1 MVGLSEQEEHLKRTE
16 DSNIMEMVKN
26 GDTGK
31 LAILFERY
39 HIRLFNFFLRLSGG
53 KREQSE
59 DLVQEVFIR
68 ILKYRGTYDHRNLF
82 VVWLYRISRN
92 VFNDHLRKIKPEYEN
107 EDAIARAASPV
118 PGPEEQLEKGDL
130 EEKLSEALWKLPA
143 DKREIL
149 IMSKFEKL
157 KCREIAEIL
166 NCRTGA
172 VKVRIFRSL
181 KELEKKYLE
190 VIGGELL

>member
-1 MVGLSEQEEHLKRTE
+1 
-16 DSNIMEMVKN
+16 MEMVKE

-53 KREQSE
+53 QREQSE

-68 ILKYRGTYDHRNLF
+68 ILKYRTTYDDRNLF
-82 VVWLYRISRN
+82 VVWMYRISRN
-92 VFNDHLRKIKPEYEN
+92 VFNDHLKKRKPEYEN
-107 EDAIARAASPV
+107 NELIERSPSSV
-118 PGPEEQLEKGDL
+118 MTPGEKLEKEQLED
-130 EEKLSEALWKLPA
+130 KLNEALWKLPV

-149 IMSKFEKL
+149 IMSKYEKL
-157 KCREIAEIL
+157 KCREIADIL

-181 KELEKKYLE
+181 KELEKKYIEL
-190 VIGGELL
+190 IGGDLL

>member
-1 MVGLSEQEEHLKRTE
+1 
-16 DSNIMEMVKN
+16 MEMVKD

-59 DLVQEVFIR
+59 DLVQDVFIR
-68 ILKYRGTYDHRNLF
+68 VLKYRNTYDERNLF
-82 VVWLYRISRN
+82 IVWLYRISRN
-92 VFNDHLRKIKPEYEN
+92 VFNDHLKKKKPEYEN
-107 EDAIARAASPV
+107 NEVIERSPSSTLT
-118 PGPEEQLEKGDL
+118 PGEKLEKEQLED
-130 EEKLSEALWKLPA
+130 KLNEALWKLPV

-181 KELEKKYLE
+181 KELEKKYIEL
-190 VIGGELL
+190 IGGDLL

>member
-1 MVGLSEQEEHLKRTE
+1 LKRTE
-16 DSNIMEMVKN
+16 DCKIMAMVKN
-26 GDTGK
+26 GDTAK

-68 ILKYRGTYDHRNLF
+68 ILKYRNTYDQRNLF
-82 VVWLYRISRN
+82 VVWLYRIGRN
-92 VFNDHLRKIKPEYEN
+92 VFNDHLRKMKPEYED
-107 EDAIARAASPV
+107 EDAIGRAASTV
-118 PGPEEQLEKGDL
+118 PTPDEQLEKENL
-130 EEKLSEALWKLPA
+130 EEKLNEALWKLPA

-181 KELEKKYLE
+181 KELEKKYIE
-190 VIGGELL
+190 VVGGDLL